1 MNNYLENIF
10 SLKHKTA
17 LITGGSKGIGAE
29 IALAFVKA
37 GANVIC
43 LSRSKSS
50 ENKQINSYY
59 RQCDISNYK
68 KFQSICESINSDY
81 GGIDVLVN
89 AAGISLPKYEDANEF
104 ERFNKTVSI
113 NLSATYQCC
122 QLASSFM
129 HKGGSIINITSI
141 GAFLGFPD
149 NPGYVAS
156 KGGIQALSRALA
168 LDFSKNNIRVN
179 DIAPGYIKTDMT
191 LKSYDDPVANQSR
204 LNQMMIK
211 RWGEPKDIVGA
222 AIFLASDASSYIT
235 GSSLVIDGGWISKG
249 I

>member
-1 MNNYLENIF
+1 MSHYLENIF
-10 SLKHKTA
+10 SLKNKTA
-17 LITGGSKGIGAE
+17 LITGGSRGVGAE
-29 IALAFVKA
+29 IAFAFVQA

-50 ENKQINSYY
+50 EKKQINSYY
-59 RQCDISNYK
+59 RQCDISNNK

-81 GGIDVLVN
+81 GSIDVLVN
-89 AAGISLPKYEDANEF
+89 AAGISLPKDENEF
-104 ERFNKTVSI
+104 ERFNKTVSV

-122 QLASSFM
+122 ELASSFM
-129 HKGGSIINITSI
+129 HNGGSIINITSI
-141 GAFLGFPD
+141 GALQGFPD

-168 LDFSKNNIRVN
+168 LDYSKNNIRVN

-191 LKSYDDPVANQSR
+191 IKSFDDPEANQDR

-211 RWGEPKDIVGA
+211 RWGEPKDIIGA
-222 AIFLASDASSYIT
+222 AIFLASDASSYMT
-235 GSSLVIDGGWISKG
+235 GSSLIIDGGWISKG